1 MCNLNPFALSDKID
15 SMFTDNIATTND
27 GKTDVIIAAHARL
40 TMAVEHGMDRQI
52 FFAPCGGG
60 LTKGDGCAVVEST
73 KAASD
78 VYAPLTGVI
87 TAINQDIVDNPALV
101 NESAQDKA
109 WFFKIEISSD
119 TDMDG
124 LMNSDEYSALIA

>member
-1 MCNLNPFALSDKID
+1 MIMTRKFTTDHEWID
-15 SMFTDNIATTND
+15 FDGHIATVGITDYAVAQLGDVVFAELPEIGTN
-27 GKTDVIIAAHARL
+27 V
-40 TMAVEHGMDRQI
+40 
-52 FFAPCGGG
+52 
-60 LTKGDGCAVVEST
+60 TKGDGCAVVEST

>member
-1 MCNLNPFALSDKID
+1 MSVKFSKDHEWVSVTGD
-15 SMFTDNIATTND
+15 IATIGITNHAQEQL
-27 GKTDVIIAAHARL
+27 GDV
-40 TMAVEHGMDRQI
+40 V
-52 FFAPCGGG
+52 FAELPEIGTNV
-60 LTKGDGCAVVEST
+60 TKGDGCAVVEST

-109 WFFKIEISSD
+109 WFFKIEILPD